1 MIPDPELI
9 NCVFERQLGP
19 GCLFDTDYNNFGLRK
34 KIFHHRCCYT
44 YEMYAPLI
52 AVNQTNHTI
61 LLSGKNKSD
70 NLIDHKLPPK
80 SNAYINLSHK
90 SF

>member
-1 MIPDPELI
+1 
-9 NCVFERQLGP
+9 
-19 GCLFDTDYNNFGLRK
+19 
-34 KIFHHRCCYT
+34 
-44 YEMYAPLI
+44 MYAPLI